1 MPRRRGGRAGRRAR
15 DSRWTLD
22 SGGVFGEG
30 IDGISV
36 IVKTVLLHC
45 CSASTLPASVS
56 VSVSVSES
64 ECRLEMEEGRPVGRK
79 KQTDSSSPSSSL
91 KWTHLGLGRGEW
103 LGECVSGVFGL
114 EMEPRP

>member
-30 IDGISV
+30 IDGISTV
-36 IVKTVLLHC
+36 MNIVPPHC
-45 CSASTLPASVS
+45 CSVSALAASVS

-64 ECRLEMEEGRPVGRK
+64 ESGLEMEEGRPVGRK
-79 KQTDSSSPSSSL
+79 RQTDSNSPSSSL

-103 LGECVSGVFGL
+103 LGECMSAVFGL
-114 EMEPRP
+114 EMALRP